1 MQDILDNANKQF
13 TDLGIKLVENEI
25 PASYFIIEISYILDE
40 SINKMLELQNKKG
53 LCHCLFLLLR
63 SYWIVKKVSSDKLEN
78 DRIKNKRR
86 LKRQS
91 QATAMSA

>member
-1 MQDILDNANKQF
+1 MQDILDNANEQF

-25 PASYFIIEISYILDE
+25 PESYFIIEISYILDE

-53 LCHCLFLLLR
+53 LCHCVSLLLR
-63 SYWIVKKVSSDKLEN
+63 SYWIVKGVYSDKLEN

-86 LKRQS
+86 SQRQS